1 MFFYSWKEQLGGLAR
16 KTLAHSCVQVRQGL
30 WIRLVF
36 FSVLILFVA
45 DQE

>member
-36 FSVLILFVA
+36 FSVLILLVA